1 MARGVWE
8 RIPGSGIWWIH
19 YIDAEGKRRR
29 EKVGRKGDAIRL
41 YHQRKADAL
50 AGRKLGKPLRQ
61 RERTFQELADNA
73 LEYARKHKANPVD
86 DQQKIGILVEEF
98 GGRPAAS
105 LTQQELAAFLESR
118 NTSPATFN
126 RYRATLSMIYRE
138 AIRNGWTE
146 RNPARLIQAKKEP
159 NGRIRFL
166 SEEEEKCLRRTIGEE
181 YPERC
186 LNEFE
191 VALHTGMRRS
201 EQFTLAGIRQT

>member
-61 RERTFQELADNA
+61 RERTFQELDDNA

-126 RYRATLSMIYRE
+126 RYRATLSMIYRGPSAMGGQS
-138 AIRNGWTE
+138 AILLGLFKQRRNRTD
-146 RNPARLIQAKKEP
+146 AFA
-159 NGRIRFL
+159 
-166 SEEEEKCLRRTIGEE
+166 SSLRK
-181 YPERC
+181 
-186 LNEFE
+186 
-191 VALHTGMRRS
+191 RRS
-201 EQFTLAGIRQT
+201 AYAGRLGKNIQSGV